1 LIVSGHSFALAGFPF
16 RVEAAPGAPLL
27 PLPEPYRP
35 FLESAPDHPPAA
47 HLILEAADHTLPAPT
62 AAVPAWSCETWRL
75 RRTPDDS
82 SVLEIHTLP
91 HDRWVTVAEA
101 DAAFTHARLRPVFG
115 RLGAP
120 SDAALNYPSDQVLLT
135 NRLLRLGAVVL
146 HACGVVMDGRGYVFC
161 GRSGIGKT
169 TMARMWR
176 NRGAILLNDDR
187 IILRLV
193 DGEVR
198 LFSSPWHGEER
209 EVKAG
214 NVPLAG
220 FFHLTQAPAHRL
232 SPLTGAL
239 AGARLVATAIAPFYA
254 ADGIA
259 CLLEQA
265 ERLTAHAP
273 SYDLAFAREPSV
285 VDVCLQQADQPGSF
299 TAESPRTQRSDD
311 DTQAP

>member
-1 LIVSGHSFALAGFPF
+1 MSGHSFALAGFPF
-16 RVEAAPGAPLL
+16 RIEAAPGAPLL
-27 PLPEPYRP
+27 PLPEPYLP
-35 FLESAPDHPPAA
+35 FLEAAAGTPPAA
-47 HLILEAADHTLPAPT
+47 HLILEAAGQTLPAP
-62 AAVPAWSCETWRL
+62 ASAVPAWSCETWRL
-75 RRTPDDS
+75 RRTVEGS

-91 HDRWVTVAEA
+91 HNDWVAVA
-101 DAAFTHARLRPVFG
+101 DANADFTRARLRPVFG

-120 SDAALNYPSDQVLLT
+120 SGVALNYPSDQVLLT

-146 HACGVVMDGRGYVFC
+146 HACGVVMNGRGYVFC

-187 IILRLV
+187 VILRLV
-193 DGEVR
+193 NGEVR

-220 FFHLTQAPAHRL
+220 FFHLTQAPTHQL
-232 SPLTGAL
+232 TPLAGAL

-254 ADGIA
+254 ANGIA

-265 ERLTAHAP
+265 DQLTAHAP
-273 SYDLAFAREPSV
+273 SYDLAFARESSV
-285 VDVCLQQADQPGSF
+285 VDLCLQSVG
-299 TAESPRTQRSDD
+299 
-311 DTQAP
+311 

>member
-1 LIVSGHSFALAGFPF
+1 MSGHYFALAGFPF
-16 RVEAAPGAPLL
+16 CVEAAPDAALW
-27 PLPEPYRP
+27 PLPEPYLP
-35 FLESAPDHPPAA
+35 FVVAAAESPPAA
-47 HLILEAADHTLPAPT
+47 QLILEAADHTLPDLA

-75 RRTPDDS
+75 RRTAEGS

-91 HDRWVTVAEA
+91 HNDWVAVA
-101 DAAFTHARLRPVFG
+101 DADADFTRARLRPIFG
-115 RLGAP
+115 RRGAP
-120 SDAALNYPSDQVLLT
+120 SGVALNYPSDQVLLT

-146 HACGVVMDGRGYVFC
+146 HACGVVMNGRGYVFC

-176 NRGAILLNDDR
+176 NRGATLLNDDR
-187 IILRLV
+187 VILRV
-193 DGEVR
+193 VNGEVR

-220 FFHLTQAPAHRL
+220 FFHLTQATAHRL
-232 SPLTGAL
+232 TPLTGAL
-239 AGARLVATAIAPFYA
+239 SGARLVATAIAPFYA

-265 ERLTAHAP
+265 DQLTARAP

-285 VDVCLQQADQPGSF
+285 VDVCMQQADQPGSF

-311 DTQAP
+311 DTHAH